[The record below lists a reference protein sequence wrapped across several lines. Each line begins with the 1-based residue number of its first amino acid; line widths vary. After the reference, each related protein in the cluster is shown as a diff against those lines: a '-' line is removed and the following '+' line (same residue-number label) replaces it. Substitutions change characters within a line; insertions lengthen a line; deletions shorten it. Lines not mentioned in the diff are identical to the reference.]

1 MDCRNPTISEMHDTV
16 MALNAGAIRLVDVVG
31 MQMHLLTHDI
41 ESLPEKTDVITIM
54 QGFSQL
60 GVRVYI
66 TEMDVNLTFIQ
77 NDYPTQKERWAYQA
91 GIYKDMVDA
100 CLESGACD
108 SFATWGISDAM
119 SSIVTS
125 CPGCWNEP
133 APNGDPLMFDGNF
146 LPKPA
151 YFAVRD
157 ALLGEE

>member
-1 MDCRNPTISEMHDTV
+1 MQDTV
-16 MALNAGAIRLVDVVG
+16 KALNAGETKLVDVVG

-41 ESLPEKTDVITIM
+41 ESLPQKTDVITIM

-66 TEMDVNLTFIQ
+66 TEMDVNLTYIQ
-77 NDYPTQKERWAYQA
+77 NTYPKQEERWAYQA
-91 GIYKDMVDA
+91 GIYQDMVDA

-108 SFATWGISDAM
+108 SFATWGISDSM
-119 SSIVTS
+119 SWIITS
-125 CPGCWNEP
+125 CPGCWKKPE
-133 APNGDPLMFDGNF
+133 PNGDPLMFDKNF

-157 ALLGEE
+157 ALANPQATIPTNP

>member
-1 MDCRNPTISEMHDTV
+1 
-16 MALNAGAIRLVDVVG
+16 MALNAGEVKLVDVIG

-41 ESLPEKTDVITIM
+41 ESLPQKTDVITIM
-54 QGFSQL
+54 QGFSQF

-66 TEMDVNLTFIQ
+66 TEMDVNLAFIQ
-77 NDYPTQKERWAYQA
+77 NDYPTQEKRWVYQA

-108 SFATWGISDAM
+108 SFATWGISDSM

-133 APNGDPLMFDGNF
+133 QPNGDPLMFANNF

-157 ALLGEE
+157 ALADH